1 MNTRVSE
8 LLAEIRRLEDQ
19 LEEAIR
25 THEQEF
31 LYKVDGAKVRFE
43 KAVKTAH
50 KKLKTGIL
58 PWLGSSELRNV
69 ASVPFVYA
77 MSVPLAFLDLTV
89 TIYQFVCFP
98 LYRIEKVRRRDFI
111 VIDRHKLSYLNGIE
125 KMNCVYCGYTNG
137 LIAFVREVIART
149 EQYWC
154 PIKHARKI
162 LDPHRRYARYA
173 EFGEAEDY
181 PKRLESMRD
190 ELNERKDDQ
199 D

>member
-25 THEQEF
+25 THEKEF

-43 KAVKTAH
+43 TAVKKAH
-50 KKLKTGIL
+50 KKLKTGVL
-58 PWLGSSELRNV
+58 PWLGSSELRNIV
-69 ASVPFVYA
+69 SAPVIYVMA
-77 MSVPLAFLDLTV
+77 VPLAILDVAV
-89 TIYQFVCFP
+89 TIYQFICFP

-111 VIDRHKLSYLNGIE
+111 VIDRHQLSYLNGIE
-125 KMNCVYCGYTNG
+125 KLNCVYCGYANG

-162 LDPHRRYARYA
+162 LDPHRRYARFADFGDA
-173 EFGEAEDY
+173 EEY
-181 PKRLESMRD
+181 PQHLQSMRD
-190 ELNERKDDQ
+190 ELDEQKEV
-199 D
+199 